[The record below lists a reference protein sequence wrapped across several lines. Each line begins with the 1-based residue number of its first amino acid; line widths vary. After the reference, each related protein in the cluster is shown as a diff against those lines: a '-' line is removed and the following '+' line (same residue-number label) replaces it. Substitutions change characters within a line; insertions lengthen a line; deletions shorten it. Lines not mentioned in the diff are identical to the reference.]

1 VAAFAS
7 RGRVDKPGH
16 CKWCGIRLPRT
27 WRYCEPPTVWTWN
40 DWADRDRPFVEPNLK
55 TVRVGARP
63 EVAGYLGDGHFCSLS
78 CGYFFG
84 RWHADHGNVLIVKN
98 KVGKDG

>member
-1 VAAFAS
+1 VWKWDDEAGYVLAS
-7 RGRVDKPGH
+7 LQR
-16 CKWCGIRLPRT
+16 
-27 WRYCEPPTVWTWN
+27 
-40 DWADRDRPFVEPNLK
+40 
-55 TVRVGARP
+55 VRVGTQP
-63 EVAGYLGDGHFCSLS
+63 VASSYMDDGHFCSLS